1 MKVWQRILLVT
12 GIVVLAGGELGW
24 AIHSANRR
32 AEQALQAQT
41 RSMQTRRAS
50 EPEMPAARHFTRQQV
65 NDFLDAAK
73 RAESIGDPVARCIA
87 YPDPPG
93 SHWPHDAVAAYCR
106 YNLQPLMGFA
116 EVRALIE
123 HGDVAALDR
132 RLTEARHAGET
143 VPALRGQL
151 DRIYLKAFEDGSFDI
166 RPTLDAWK
174 RLAPN
179 SAYAWA
185 ASGTAYVAMAAEARG
200 SAFISETPESNV
212 RAMENLLSE
221 AVSDLH
227 QAIKLDPA
235 LAPAYTALI
244 HAAGMDGSVG
254 DADAITRDALARVPD
269 DYSIYFRVMWHSQ
282 PKWGGS
288 LAAMDATAR
297 QAQRYADA
305 NPLLKI
311 LAGERACYQVSAAG
325 LAPAEELE
333 RLTGALDQFASRGN
347 LLWAS
352 QLSNKMHD
360 TSALAVFASQV
371 LRFEP
376 DSDEDRTRRAI
387 ALLDFDEAD
396 WALRELGTIL
406 ARAPHDTYA
415 RQVRAYGFDVQGDH
429 AAEEKDL
436 RFLLADQPGDMTSRT
451 RLGYLYANWP
461 GHWDQAWSVADGI
474 IRDDPQSPNG
484 WLLRA
489 TIQQRQPRPGL
500 ADTTRQFEAR
510 FGKDP
515 RFANTVLQL
524 RAAAALQDGPRHAG
538 RRATP

>member
-1 MKVWQRILLVT
+1 MKVWQRALLVT
-12 GIVVLAGGELGW
+12 GIVALAGGELGW
-24 AIHSANRR
+24 AIHAANRR
-32 AEQALQAQT
+32 VEQALQAQST
-41 RSMQTRRAS
+41 EIGRAS

-116 EVRALIE
+116 EMRALIE

-132 RLTEARHAGET
+132 RLAEARHAGET

-151 DRIYLKAFEDGSFDI
+151 DRIYLKAFENGSFDI

-200 SAFISETPESNV
+200 SAFIRDTPASNV

-221 AVSDLH
+221 AADDLH
-227 QAIKLDPA
+227 QAIRLDPT

-244 HAAGMDGSVG
+244 HAAGMDGAVG
-254 DADAITRDALARVPD
+254 DADAIARDALARVPD
-269 DYSIYFRVMWHSQ
+269 DYSVYYRVMWHSQ

-288 LAAMDATAR
+288 LEAMDAAAR

-311 LAGERACYQVSAAG
+311 LAGERACYQVYEAG
-325 LAPAEELE
+325 LTPGEELE
-333 RLTGALDQFASRGN
+333 RFTGALDRFASRGD
-347 LLWAS
+347 LEWAS
-352 QLSNKMHD
+352 RLSNKLHD

-376 DSDEDRTRRAI
+376 DSDENRTRRAV
-387 ALLDFDEAD
+387 ALVDFDEAD

-406 ARAPHDTYA
+406 ARAPHDAYA
-415 RQVRAYGFDVQGDH
+415 RQARAYAFDVQGDH

-436 RFLLADQPGDMTSRT
+436 RVLLADQPGDMVLRT
-451 RLGYLYANWP
+451 KLGYLYVNWP

-474 IRDDPQSPNG
+474 VRDDPQSPNG

-489 TIQQRQPRPGL
+489 TIQRRQPRPGL
-500 ADTTRQFEAR
+500 ADTARQFEAQ

-515 RFANTVLQL
+515 RFAKTVLQL
-524 RAAAALQDGPRHAG
+524 RAAAALQDGPNHAG